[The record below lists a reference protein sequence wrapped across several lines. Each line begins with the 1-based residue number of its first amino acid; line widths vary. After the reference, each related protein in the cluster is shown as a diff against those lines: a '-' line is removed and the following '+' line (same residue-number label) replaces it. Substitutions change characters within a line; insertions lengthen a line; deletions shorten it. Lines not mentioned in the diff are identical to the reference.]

1 MACVLGG
8 KVSSG
13 VKVMNAEKRD
23 KAYISV
29 ETENQSGNAVIA
41 MKVNGKIYWSW
52 HIWCTDYDP
61 NLEGGQ
67 QEFNGYTWMDRNLGA
82 TYNNYDEK
90 QGGIE
95 SKGFLYQWG
104 RKDPFPPA
112 KGWLYTEPEEEL
124 YSVTGEIKPIK
135 TPLRPTCR

>member
-1 MACVLGG
+1 
-8 KVSSG
+8 
-13 VKVMNAEKRD
+13 MNAEKSD

-61 NLEGGQ
+61 NLEEGQ

-82 TYNNYDEK
+82 TLSLRDFYIN
-90 QGGIE
+90 GGGKIRFHQLRV
-95 SKGFLYQWG
+95 GFIRSL
-104 RKDPFPPA
+104 KKNCIASLA
-112 KGWLYTEPEEEL
+112 KLSLLLKLVY
-124 YSVTGEIKPIK
+124 
-135 TPLRPTCR
+135 LRRILIIYRVQ